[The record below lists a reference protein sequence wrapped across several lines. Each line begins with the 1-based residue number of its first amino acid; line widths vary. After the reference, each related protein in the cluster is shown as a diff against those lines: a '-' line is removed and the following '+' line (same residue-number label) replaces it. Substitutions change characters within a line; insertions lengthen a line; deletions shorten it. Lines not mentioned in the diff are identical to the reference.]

1 MTTQQDTLTFKTAD
15 RAKLSPMMLQYL
27 EQKDKIPDAI
37 LMFRLGDF
45 YEMFFDDA
53 ITASQELELALTGRD
68 CGLEKRAP
76 MCGVPHHASASYM
89 QKLVAHGYKVA
100 ICDQMEDPALAK
112 GIVKRAITR
121 VLTPGT
127 ITDSSALD
135 DKKNNYILCIYR
147 LGMQYGL
154 AASDIT
160 TGAFEAVRFVTG
172 NTSTKLINQ
181 IARYQP
187 SEIICNSAF
196 AKDPLFSYITGQYQ
210 IMITVRADSDF
221 STEKLASYSSI
232 IKEKRLSQDASWA
245 MEKVYDSLY
254 QSAAG
259 ALLCYL
265 EETQQAKI
273 LHLRELVLLR
283 IEETMELDAATRR
296 NLEITETIRAKSHVG
311 SLLWAIDRTKTS
323 MGGRLFRKW
332 LEQPLLVKEDI
343 QARQEA
349 VGEAKDAF
357 LLRSEIRELITGI
370 HDLERLTSRISLGS
384 VNARDLLALRNSLA
398 KLPGIK
404 DQLTRF
410 SSGLFYELNR
420 SFDCLEDIYELL
432 KDSLDEEPP
441 ISIKEGNLFRAGY
454 NDEIDRLRIASTD
467 GKSLVLEIEAKEKE
481 KTGIRT
487 MKVGYNRVFGY
498 YLEVSKGSLSSVPDY
513 FIRKQT
519 LTNGERYITEELKT
533 IEDSIVGA
541 EQKLLTLEY
550 DLFVALRNKVADQT
564 ARLQSTAQAIASLDV
579 LTALGELADREKY
592 VCPQICDEQILDIR
606 LGRHPVVERVL
617 PAGSFVPND
626 TLINENER
634 RIMIL
639 TGPNMA
645 GKSTYMRQVALIVL
659 MAQMGSF
666 IPAEC
671 ARIGIVDRIFTRIG
685 ASDDLSSGQ
694 STFMV
699 EMNEVST
706 ILRNATRRS
715 LLLLDEVGR
724 GTSTYDGLSIAWAI
738 LEFLGDTEVVFART
752 LFATHYHELNMLEKQ
767 IEGIFNAHV
776 EVEEKDQ
783 EVIFLHRISDGGTDD
798 SYGIEVARLAGVPNE
813 VVSRAK
819 EILSVLEKE
828 KHIQGAPI
836 HDHIDIDGDILPSAD
851 PMAGQLDLFAKK
863 TKYSMREDPIRRE
876 LRELDI
882 SKMTPLEAMNVLFA
896 FIEKSKSDES
906 QGG

>member
-1 MTTQQDTLTFKTAD
+1 MTTQQDTLTFETVD
-15 RAKLSPMMLQYL
+15 RSKLSPMMLQYL
-27 EQKDKIPDAI
+27 DQKDRMPDAI

-53 ITASQELELALTGRD
+53 VTASRELELALTGRD
-68 CGLEKRAP
+68 CGLDKRAP
-76 MCGVPHHASASYM
+76 MCGVPHHAAASYM

-112 GIVKRAITR
+112 GIVRRAITR

-147 LGMQYGL
+147 LGMQYGM
-154 AASDIT
+154 AACDIT
-160 TGAFEAVRFVTG
+160 TGAFEALRFVTG
-172 NTSTKLINQ
+172 NTSAKLLNQ

-187 SEIICNSAF
+187 SEIICNGAF
-196 AKDPLFSYITGQYQ
+196 ANDPLFTFITGQYQ
-210 IMITVRADSDF
+210 VMITVRADADF
-221 STEKLASYSSI
+221 SANKLASYSTI
-232 IKEKRLSQDASWA
+232 IQEKHSSRDSSWT
-245 MEKVYDSLY
+245 MDKVFDSLH

-259 ALLCYL
+259 ALLSYL
-265 EETQQAKI
+265 EETQQSPI
-273 LHLRELVLLR
+273 SHLRELVLLR
-283 IEETMELDAATRR
+283 IEDTMELDAATRR
-296 NLEITETIRAKSHVG
+296 NLEITETIRSKSHVG
-311 SLLWAIDRTKTS
+311 SLLWAVDRTKTA

-349 VGEAKDAF
+349 VGEAKDSF

-370 HDLERLTSRISLGS
+370 HDLERLAARISLGS
-384 VNARDLLALRNSLA
+384 VNARDLLSLRNSLA
-398 KLPGIK
+398 KLPNIK
-404 DQLTRF
+404 DQLARF
-410 SSGLFYELNR
+410 SSGLFCELNR
-420 SFDCLEDIYELL
+420 SFDCLEDIYQLL
-432 KDSLDEEPP
+432 KDALDEEPP

-454 NDEIDRLRIASTD
+454 HDEIDRLRVASTD
-467 GKSLVLEIEAKEKE
+467 GKSLILEIEAKEKE

-498 YLEVSKGSLSSVPDY
+498 YLEVSKGNLNSVPEY

-519 LTNGERYITEELKT
+519 LTNAERFITEELKS

-541 EQKLLTLEY
+541 QQKMLTLEY
-550 DLFVALRNKVADQT
+550 DMFVALRNQVADQT
-564 ARLQSTAQAIASLDV
+564 PRLQSTAQAIAALDV
-579 LTALGELADREKY
+579 LSALGELADREKY

-606 LGRHPVVERVL
+606 QGRHPVVERVL
-617 PAGSFVPND
+617 TAGNFVPND
-626 TLINENER
+626 TLINEDER

-666 IPAEC
+666 IPAES
-671 ARIGIVDRIFTRIG
+671 AQIGIVDRIFTRIG

-706 ILRNATRRS
+706 ILRNATGRS

-724 GTSTYDGLSIAWAI
+724 GTSTYDGLAIAWAI
-738 LEFLGDTEVVFART
+738 LEFLGDPEVVFART

-767 IEGIFNAHV
+767 ISGIFNAHV

-798 SYGIEVARLAGVPNE
+798 SYGIEVARLAGVPAE

-819 EILSVLEKE
+819 EILSLLEKE
-828 KHIQGAPI
+828 KRIQGAPI
-836 HDHIDIDGDILPSAD
+836 HDHFDSSDTTLPSAD
-851 PMAGQLDLFAKK
+851 PMVGQLELFAKK
-863 TKYSMREDPIRRE
+863 TKYSMRENPIRQE
-876 LRELDI
+876 LRDLDI
-882 SKMTPLEAMNVLFA
+882 SKMTPLEAMNVLYS
-896 FIEKSKSDES
+896 FIEKSKIDES
-906 QGG
+906 